1 MSHKRGAPYIF
12 IYIYEGRKE
21 REKKASM
28 VFNAFFF
35 TPKNGEKSFFFCL
48 FSNFY
53 MYMRSV
59 VDSFLRLEPHRRVF
73 KEGRK
78 KRPMYGKSLILG
90 WPSLG
95 ILMASSK
102 QQQWSRLREQEILK
116 KIK

>member
-28 VFNAFFF
+28 VFNAFFSP
-35 TPKNGEKSFFFCL
+35 PKMGRRALFFCL

-78 KRPMYGKSLILG
+78 KKAHVWKVSYPRLAIVRDPYGFF
-90 WPSLG
+90 
-95 ILMASSK
+95 
-102 QQQWSRLREQEILK
+102 
-116 KIK
+116 